1 MMPGIGPS
9 GAVKGGISSESNK
22 SEGLELLG
30 VTIPGSEVDVESDT
44 VYVSP
49 PQAPTGATSVDG
61 LL

>member
-1 MMPGIGPS
+1 MMMPGIGPS

-44 VYVSP
+44 VY
-49 PQAPTGATSVDG
+49 A
-61 LL
+61 